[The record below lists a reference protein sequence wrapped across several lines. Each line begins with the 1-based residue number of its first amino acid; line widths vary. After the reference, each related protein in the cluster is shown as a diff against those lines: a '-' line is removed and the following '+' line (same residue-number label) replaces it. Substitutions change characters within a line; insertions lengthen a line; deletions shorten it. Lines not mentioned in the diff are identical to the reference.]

1 MSIATIVKQIGN
13 APPLPGIYLFKDS
26 NKKVIYVGKAGNL
39 RNRLTSYTVSANS
52 LEPKTQQLVKR
63 IADFEFIVTE
73 SETEALILENN
84 FIKKLQPRYNSRL
97 KDDRTYPY
105 IKITLNENFP
115 QVIITRKLLDDGAR
129 YFGPY
134 PSSSSVRKI
143 MAVLKKLFPYRS
155 CNREITGR
163 DSRACLEYHI
173 KRCIAPCIG
182 IASQEQYR
190 STINQVVM
198 FMEGKTRA
206 VVKELKTN
214 MEQSSRKLEYER
226 ASIFRDQITAIKK
239 ITENQKVFSIR
250 GNDQDVIGMSVDSV
264 EAWIEIFFIR
274 DGKLIG
280 RDNFIMS
287 LVNEDDPSAVITG
300 FVKQYYHNATHIPPR
315 IILQHNL
322 QDSKS
327 IKQWLEGKSGRRVD
341 LRVPRRGPALG
352 MLNMVVENAQSGFQ
366 QLKFK
371 RLTNSSRLEQAIED
385 LQEKL
390 SLPRPPKRIECYDI
404 SNTQGTNPVG
414 SMVVFENGQAKPSL
428 YRRFKIKTINGI
440 DDYSM
445 MQEVLRRRFDKIS
458 VANAHDRPVNMETD
472 HTNSSQGWTNIPD
485 LVLIDGGKGHLNAIL
500 EVFLDM
506 GIDYVPLASLAK
518 GQEEIFLTD
527 TQESIML
534 PRNSQS
540 LFLVQRLRDEAHRF
554 AITYHKHRRNK
565 NGMKSILDS
574 ITGIGTKRKRLLLRK
589 YGSVNAI
596 IQANTEDIAS
606 IPGMTLSVAKKLKES
621 I

>member
-250 GNDQDVIGMSVDSV
+250 GNNQDGLGRAVD
-264 EAWIEIFFIR
+264 
-274 DGKLIG
+274 
-280 RDNFIMS
+280 
-287 LVNEDDPSAVITG
+287 
-300 FVKQYYHNATHIPPR
+300 
-315 IILQHNL
+315 
-322 QDSKS
+322 
-327 IKQWLEGKSGRRVD
+327 
-341 LRVPRRGPALG
+341 
-352 MLNMVVENAQSGFQ
+352 
-366 QLKFK
+366 
-371 RLTNSSRLEQAIED
+371 
-385 LQEKL
+385 
-390 SLPRPPKRIECYDI
+390 
-404 SNTQGTNPVG
+404 
-414 SMVVFENGQAKPSL
+414 
-428 YRRFKIKTINGI
+428 
-440 DDYSM
+440 
-445 MQEVLRRRFDKIS
+445 
-458 VANAHDRPVNMETD
+458 
-472 HTNSSQGWTNIPD
+472 
-485 LVLIDGGKGHLNAIL
+485 
-500 EVFLDM
+500 
-506 GIDYVPLASLAK
+506 
-518 GQEEIFLTD
+518 
-527 TQESIML
+527 
-534 PRNSQS
+534 
-540 LFLVQRLRDEAHRF
+540 
-554 AITYHKHRRNK
+554 
-565 NGMKSILDS
+565 
-574 ITGIGTKRKRLLLRK
+574 
-589 YGSVNAI
+589 
-596 IQANTEDIAS
+596 
-606 IPGMTLSVAKKLKES
+606 
-621 I
+621 